1 MICPNC
7 KSPNN
12 RVLETRQHGEGELR
26 RRRECM
32 DCTHRFTTIETWLIK
47 MPYIIKKDG
56 AREPFDAQ
64 KLRRGLQLACLKRPV
79 SLPQIEEMV
88 QKIVSKLSGASEREV
103 RSIAIGHWVMKELK
117 NLDHVAYVRFASVYR
132 TFEDVNEFVQTLQK
146 EMQTESEP
154 TTKSET
160 PI

>member
-1 MICPNC
+1 
-7 KSPNN
+7 
-12 RVLETRQHGEGELR
+12 
-26 RRRECM
+26 M